1 MNKTECI
8 KLYKLNFMA
17 ICCALGLFAKSIVN
31 PFANVI
37 TEALHIPG
45 GISTGFSLMF
55 LVVAAEMVQLKRSG
69 TLMGFVQGMLA
80 LALGRIGSMG
90 ILTPLGY
97 LAPGIMIDIV
107 YHFMRKRKSSCF
119 ERVVLANA
127 AAAIAASIAANM
139 IVFHLRGPVLL
150 LYCCVSATSGS
161 IYGVL
166 ASEIV
171 NRVKSAVNH
180 CKMTWGEL

>member
-1 MNKTECI
+1 MSKKKN
-8 KLYKLNFMA
+8 N
-17 ICCALGLFAKSIVN
+17 S
-31 PFANVI
+31 
-37 TEALHIPG
+37 
-45 GISTGFSLMF
+45 
-55 LVVAAEMVQLKRSG
+55 
-69 TLMGFVQGMLA
+69 
-80 LALGRIGSMG
+80 
-90 ILTPLGY
+90 
-97 LAPGIMIDIV
+97 
-107 YHFMRKRKSSCF
+107 F

-127 AAAIAASIAANM
+127 SAAVAASIAANM

-150 LYCCVSATSGS
+150 LYLCVSATSGS

>member
-17 ICCALGLFAKSIVN
+17 ICCALGLFSKSIIN
-31 PFANVI
+31 PFANII

-55 LVVAAEMVQLKRSG
+55 LVIATELVQLKRCG

-90 ILTPLGY
+90 ILSPLGY
-97 LAPGIMIDIV
+97 IAPGIMIDII
-107 YHFMRKRKSSCF
+107 YHFMSKKKNNSF

-127 AAAIAASIAANM
+127 SAAVAASIAANM
-139 IVFHLRGPVLL
+139 IVFHLRGAVLL
-150 LYCCVSATSGS
+150 LYLCVSATSGS